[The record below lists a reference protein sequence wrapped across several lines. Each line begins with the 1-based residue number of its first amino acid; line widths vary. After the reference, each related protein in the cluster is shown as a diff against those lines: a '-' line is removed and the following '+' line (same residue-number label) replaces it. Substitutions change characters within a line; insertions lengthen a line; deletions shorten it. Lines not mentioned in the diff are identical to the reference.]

1 MSLFDFSQI
10 EESDEFFEVTDRDLK
25 AMLRDLHKIS
35 EREFRFREPEKE
47 KELPD
52 HVVFRVRYGIKY

>member
-1 MSLFDFSQI
+1 MGLIALYFSKG
-10 EESDEFFEVTDRDLK
+10 EESDDFFEFTDRDLK

-47 KELPD
+47 KVVPET
-52 HVVFRVRYGIKY
+52 VVFRIR